1 MVLAPSKSLASA
13 LTGQDAPA
21 TLLPDTP
28 FTPAELR
35 VLEQL
40 RRGLSNKGIAG
51 VLVLSPRTVES
62 HVSQLLAKTGC
73 TNRTQL
79 LVWALGER

>member
-1 MVLAPSKSLASA
+1 MVFATRTPLAC
-13 LTGQDAPA
+13 QDAPA

-40 RRGLSNKGIAG
+40 RRGFSNKGIAG

-79 LVWALGER
+79 LLWALGER